1 MRGASTMSTT
11 NKERESN
18 PEADAEAR
26 RIRATAA
33 RVLLAIAEGREP
45 EVDDVVALAA
55 FVVEVVS

>member
-1 MRGASTMSTT
+1 MTT
-11 NKERESN
+11 TSNDQESNKEAE
-18 PEADAEAR
+18 AEAR